1 MNQKAART
9 IAEAALK
16 RVDPVRMITDCLSLT
31 ADTLNIKTETQELS
45 FDLSKF
51 ERVLVLG
58 AGKAGAS
65 MALGVEQVLGD
76 RIDQGLVVVKYE
88 HVRDL
93 DRIEIVEA
101 GHPVPDQ
108 HGVAATSRL
117 VELAE
122 AADEKTLCLML
133 ISGGGSALLTLPMK
147 SEKIEVTLEDTQRTT
162 ELLLEAGT
170 PIQDINCIRKHIS
183 AVTGGRFCRTL
194 HPATTVS
201 LILSDVVGDELE
213 SIASG
218 VTSPDPTSFDDAW
231 EIAEKYK
238 IADKLPD
245 RVRTVLEDGCAGRI
259 PETPKPGDDIFDRVH
274 NVLIGTNALALEAAR
289 RKAKELGF
297 NTLVLTSQL
306 TGEAREIAK
315 VFSGVAKDLVR
326 LDSPL
331 AKPACFLAGGETTVT
346 LHGSGKGGRN
356 QEMALAFLAEVAA
369 RPKAYTGVTF
379 LSAATDGNDG
389 PTDAAG
395 AFASVELAE
404 ASASAGLSIRR
415 YLADNDSYHFFET
428 VDGLYKTGPTNTNV
442 CDLQIVLVE

>member
-31 ADTLNIKTETQELS
+31 ADTLNIKTETQDLS

-93 DRIEIVEA
+93 DRIEIAEA

-122 AADEKTLCLML
+122 SADEKTLCLML

-245 RVRTVLEDGCAGRI
+245 RVRTVLEDGRAGGI
-259 PETPKPGDDIFDRVH
+259 PETPKPGDGIFDRVH

>member
-31 ADTLNIKTETQELS
+31 ADTLNIKTETQDLS

-93 DRIEIVEA
+93 DRIEIAEA

-122 AADEKTLCLML
+122 SADEKTLCLML

>member
-1 MNQKAART
+1 MNQEAARK

-45 FDLSKF
+45 FDLSTF
-51 ERVLVLG
+51 ERIVVLG

-76 RIDQGLVVVKYE
+76 RIDQGLIVVKYE
-88 HVRDL
+88 HVREL
-93 DRIEIVEA
+93 ERIEIAEA

-108 HGVAATSRL
+108 NGVAATGRL

-122 AADEKTLCLML
+122 SADEKTLCLML

-147 SEKIEVTLEDTQRTT
+147 TDDIEVTLEDTQRTT

-183 AVTGGRFCRTL
+183 AVTGGRFCRSL
-194 HPATTVS
+194 HPATVVS

-245 RVRTVLEDGCAGRI
+245 RVRTVLEDGRSGRI

-289 RKAKELGF
+289 RAAEELGF

-326 LDSPL
+326 LGSPV
-331 AKPACFLAGGETTVT
+331 ARPACFLAGGETTVT
-346 LHGSGKGGRN
+346 LHGAGKGGRN

-369 RPKAYTGVTF
+369 RPNAYRGVTF
-379 LSAATDGNDG
+379 LSAATDGTDG

-395 AFASVELAE
+395 AFASVEVVE
-404 ASASAGLSIRR
+404 ASVAAGLSIRR
-415 YLADNDSYHFFET
+415 YLAENDSYHFFGKI
-428 VDGLYKTGPTNTNV
+428 DGLYKTGPTNTNV